1 MKNLLIS
8 LGNCGTQIAKA
19 VANSPRLP
27 EEALSIYA
35 IDSQTGNVDM
45 DTIARINVIP
55 IVSDEKNGSGRNRQ
69 RGEAMYKYHEENGA
83 FDEMYKEAENSKA
96 PVLVVTSAAGG
107 TGSGA
112 CVPVCSA
119 LLSRGI
125 QVIPIIICPNMEDP
139 DAYHLNTNDLLLEL
153 ADAGIET
160 YSLFR
165 NPKNTANYTPI
176 NNDVV
181 KLIEIIL
188 GKCYDKTV
196 RDSIDDSDLDV
207 VLSLPGRFIAV
218 AAEASNVDNL
228 RKEITRKVL
237 NGSQPAWTP
246 EDSENSTLITAYSI
260 KSAYAD
266 DDFHEVFKDINA
278 RITKAPFDQYSNIV
292 NDDNN
297 GEMTA
302 TVIVA
307 GLPRGEIKI
316 IDSQFKEASS
326 IGAGMNKSARPSF
339 MTRKKAT
346 ISSDTKDK
354 DGDPVK
360 RFRWK

>member
-1 MKNLLIS
+1 MKNLLIA

-19 VANSPRLP
+19 VTNSPLLG
-27 EEALSIYA
+27 EDVLSIYA
-35 IDSQTGNVDM
+35 IDSQLGNVDIT
-45 DTIARINVIP
+45 DINRINVIP
-55 IVSDEKNGSGRNRQ
+55 IISDEKTGSGRNRA

-83 FDEMYKEAENSKA
+83 FNAMYEEAENSKA

-112 CVPVCSA
+112 CVPVCTA
-119 LLSRGI
+119 LISRGV
-125 QVIPIIICPNMEDP
+125 QVIPIIICPNMDDP
-139 DAYHLNTNDLLLEL
+139 DAYHLNTNDLMLEL
-153 ADAGIET
+153 ADAGVET

-181 KLIEIIL
+181 RLIEIIL
-188 GKCYDKTV
+188 GKRYDNTV

-207 VLSLPGRFIAV
+207 ILSLPGRFIAV
-218 AAEASNVDNL
+218 AAESNNVDNL

-237 NGSQPAWTP
+237 NGSQPAWTA
-246 EDSENSTLITAYSI
+246 EDTQNSTLITAYSI

-266 DDFHEVFKDINA
+266 DDFHEVFSDINA
-278 RITKAPFDQYSNIV
+278 RIAKTFDRYSNIV

-297 GEMTA
+297 GEMSA

-307 GLPRGEIKI
+307 GLPRGDIKI
-316 IDSQFKEASS
+316 IDSQFKEAT
-326 IGAGMNKSARPSF
+326 GLGTGVNKSARPSF
-339 MTRKKAT
+339 LNRKKAVV
-346 ISSDTKDK
+346 SDSKADGVTTKSFK
-354 DGDPVK
+354 
-360 RFRWK
+360 WK

>member
-1 MKNLLIS
+1 MKNLLIT
-8 LGNCGTQIAKA
+8 LGNCGTQIGKA
-19 VANSPRLP
+19 VADSPLLP
-27 EEALSIYA
+27 EKDISIYA

-45 DTIARINVIP
+45 DLINRINVIP

-69 RGEAMYKYHEENGA
+69 RGAAMYKYHEENGA

-112 CVPVCSA
+112 CVPVCEA
-119 LLSRGI
+119 LINRGI
-125 QVIPIIICPNMEDP
+125 QVIPIIICPNMDDP
-139 DAYHLNTNDLLLEL
+139 DAYHLNTNDLMIEL
-153 ADAGIET
+153 SEVGVET

-181 KLIEIIL
+181 RLIEIIL
-188 GKCYDKTV
+188 GKRYDRTV

-207 VLSLPGRFIAV
+207 ILSLPGRFIAV
-218 AAEASNVDNL
+218 SAEGSNVDDL
-228 RKEITRKVL
+228 RKAITRKVL
-237 NGSQPAWTP
+237 NGYQPAWTT
-246 EDSENSTLITAYSI
+246 EDSEKSTLITAYSI

-278 RITKAPFDQYSNIV
+278 RITKAPYDQYSNIV

-307 GLPRGEIKI
+307 GLPRGDIKI
-316 IDSQFKEASS
+316 IDSEFNQVSS
-326 IGAGMNKSARPSF
+326 LGTGMNKSARPSF
-339 MTRKKAT
+339 MNKKRAT
-346 ISSDTKDK
+346 IADTKEDNGTTK
-354 DGDPVK
+354 K
-360 RFRWK
+360 SFRWK